1 MQFSAWLGLTVA
13 SLAVSPGCS
22 CGSEGA
28 RVPVSDV
35 GVGGSGGAGGGGA
48 GGSPVVAAQGG
59 GGEGGVFE
67 VADRG
72 RTASDVVS
80 AGQVVRSPG
89 YRMVFTLGQPTQNQ
103 GKTTSPSYRMQG
115 GLVGANGSLP

>member
-1 MQFSAWLGLTVA
+1 M
-13 SLAVSPGCS
+13 
-22 CGSEGA
+22 
-28 RVPVSDV
+28 PVSDV
-35 GVGGSGGAGGGGA
+35 GVGGAGGDGDGGDGA
-48 GGSPVVAAQGG
+48 GGSPVAAAQGG
-59 GGEGGVFE
+59 GGEGGVSE

-72 RTASDVVS
+72 RAASDVVS
-80 AGQVVRSPG
+80 AGQVVRSPS